1 MLLTRNQKGASIAET
16 AASLVIFLPI
26 LIAVLFVV
34 LEASQAYLIKEGLSQ
49 GAREAARNLAVQYGQ
64 NSQIQF
70 NRSMQDT
77 MVFDN
82 IQIHDIINSSTQFD
96 DPVWNTNAIPPTVQ
110 VTVHYTSGQNG
121 LPTFPNPDP
130 LNLGNHFALDAVST
144 YRLE

>member
-1 MLLTRNQKGASIAET
+1 VFLRRNQKGSSIAET

-34 LEASQAYLIKEGLSQ
+34 LEASQAYLIKESLAQ

-64 NSQIQF
+64 NSQIVN
-70 NRSMQDT
+70 NRPMEDT

-82 IQIHDIINSSTQFD
+82 IQIHNIINSSTQFD
-96 DPVWNTNAIPPTVQ
+96 DPVWNTTAIPPTVQ

-130 LNLGNHFALDAVST
+130 LHIGSQFALDAVST